1 MSLGETNSLEEG
13 TPRLPAVPLVLC
25 RQLPMS
31 QEVSEEPPTRDCW
44 AHKPPNPSAVGVPTH
59 SSELGGLARHTQR
72 SCSQRWR
79 RRGRDSTEDS
89 SVGWSGSREGLV
101 GPSPRGGAA
110 PAAPTDSRAPSSPS
124 HSRAACPPHLPG
136 QDVHQGGHDTS
147 QNGCLVCH
155 NMAAGRAVLRAL
167 AHGRTMS
174 GTPHRVRS
182 HVSPAPWAHLPSPM
196 ALDQLQG
203 AGLEPR
209 A

>member
-1 MSLGETNSLEEG
+1 M
-13 TPRLPAVPLVLC
+13 V
-25 RQLPMS
+25 QII
-31 QEVSEEPPTRDCW
+31 
-44 AHKPPNPSAVGVPTH
+44 TH
-59 SSELGGLARHTQR
+59 SSKLGGCARHTRR

-79 RRGRDSTEDS
+79 CRGRDSTEDS

-124 HSRAACPPHLPG
+124 HSRAACHPPLPG
-136 QDVHQGGHDTS
+136 QDVRLGGHDTS
-147 QNGCLVCH
+147 QNGCLVFH

-182 HVSPAPWAHLPSPM
+182 HVSPAPWAQPPSLM